1 MAKFLT
7 LWETDTTRIPDSPE
21 EQIRYYTMLVNMI
34 KDDLKTGKTL
44 EFGMFAGGLGGY
56 VIREGTEQE
65 IHAETM
71 KYSPQTTFKTY
82 PVLSISQL
90 EEMLKV
96 GSRA

>member
-7 LWETDTTRIPDSPE
+7 LWEIDTTRIPESPE
-21 EQIRYYTMLVNMI
+21 EQIRDYTMMVNMI
-34 KDDLKTGKTL
+34 KDDFKTGKTL

-71 KYSPQTTFKTY
+71 KYSPLTTFKTF
-82 PVLSISQL
+82 PVLSISQI
-90 EEMLKV
+90 EEMVK
-96 GSRA
+96 A

>member
-7 LWETDTTRIPDSPE
+7 LWEMDTTRIPESPE
-21 EQIRYYTMLVNMI
+21 EEVRGYTMMVNMI

-65 IHAETM
+65 IHEETM
-71 KYSPQTTFKTY
+71 KYSPHTTFKTY

-96 GSRA
+96 